1 MQIDVQHELGEEE
14 AVRRLASYFGEL
26 KGRQWPGGVE
36 IAEARTNWNGNRM
49 EFSFY
54 AGKGRFGID
63 IVGNVEVKENL
74 VVLRS
79 ELPALAR
86 IFIGEDRIRSTI
98 ARELG
103 RVLSPQSLAPS
114 P

>member
-1 MQIDVQHELGEEE
+1 MQIDVQHELGVEE
-14 AVRRLASYFGEL
+14 AIRRLDTYFEEL

-36 IAEARTNWNGNRM
+36 LADARTSWNGNRM

-54 AGKGRFGID
+54 AGKGGFGID
-63 IVGNVEVKENL
+63 IIGNVEGFEYL

-79 ELPALAR
+79 ELPTLAR
-86 IFIGEDRIRSTI
+86 IFIGEERIRTTI

-103 RVLSPQSLAPS
+103 RVLSP
-114 P
+114 

>member
-1 MQIDVQHELGEEE
+1 MQIDVQHELSEEE
-14 AVRRLASYFGEL
+14 AVRRLATYFEEL

-36 IAEARTNWNGNRM
+36 IAEARTRWNGNRM

-54 AGKGRFGID
+54 AGKGGFGID
-63 IVGNVEVKENL
+63 IVGNVEVEENL

-98 ARELG
+98 ARELE
-103 RVLSPQSLAPS
+103 RVLSP
-114 P
+114 

>member
-1 MQIDVQHELGEEE
+1 MQIDVQHELGVEE
-14 AVRRLASYFGEL
+14 AIRRLDTYFEEL

-36 IAEARTNWNGNRM
+36 LADARTSWNGNRM

-54 AGKGRFGID
+54 AGKGGFGID
-63 IVGNVEVKENL
+63 IIGNVEVKENL

-79 ELPALAR
+79 ELPTLAR
-86 IFIGEDRIRSTI
+86 IFIGEERIRTTI

-103 RVLSPQSLAPS
+103 RVLSP
-114 P
+114 